1 MGLTLRGNVLG
12 APEERTRGVG
22 RDRPSEMQ
30 ARGAAVP
37 ATPALLGNVCCG
49 SDRVELACW
58 VLVAW
63 CTSLPCVSLV
73 RSTHT
78 HTRTHARTS
87 TRWLHPTRRSLIWC
101 RNYSSSGT
109 LVRASGLWPLSSEL
123 LWTREKSQIFIHRPS
138 RATNRPSRCL
148 YRGT

>member
-1 MGLTLRGNVLG
+1 MGLTLGGTVLG
-12 APEERTRGVG
+12 AAEERTRGVG

-30 ARGAAVP
+30 SRGAAVP
-37 ATPALLGNVCCG
+37 ATPALLGNVCCC

-58 VLVAW
+58 LLVAW
-63 CTSLPCVSLV
+63 CTSLPSVSLV

-78 HTRTHARTS
+78 HTHARTS

-123 LWTREKSQIFIHRPS
+123 LWTREKSLIFIHRPS